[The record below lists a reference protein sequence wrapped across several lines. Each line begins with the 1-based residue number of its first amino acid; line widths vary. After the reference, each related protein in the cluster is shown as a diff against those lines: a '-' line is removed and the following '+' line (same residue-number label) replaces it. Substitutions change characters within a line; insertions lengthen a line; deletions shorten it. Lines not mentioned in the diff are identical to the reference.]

1 MTDFLG
7 DRKAVSL
14 VVVDFLGAWQTVGS
28 GRCAGTLI
36 FPRGCTDLKGVGAC
50 VGVRGGCGAGLHGGP
65 SWGVIWEGYHLCP
78 WLWQIS
84 WKTSRLVG
92 GERGRHTELP
102 QQGCRLED
110 R

>member
-36 FPRGCTDLKGVGAC
+36 FPRGCTDLKGVGA
-50 VGVRGGCGAGLHGGP
+50 
-65 SWGVIWEGYHLCP
+65 
-78 WLWQIS
+78 
-84 WKTSRLVG
+84 
-92 GERGRHTELP
+92 
-102 QQGCRLED
+102 
-110 R
+110 